1 MKRYIVIGALLLS
14 GALFVGCGNSS
25 KSKKTDYSSVET
37 YMDTFISTQ
46 MEQHDI
52 VGLSVALIDDQKIVW
67 QKGFGYADKANAI
80 KATPKTR
87 YRAGSITKLFTAM
100 AAMKLV
106 EEGSMDIDQPFV
118 NYLPEFSIKSRF
130 GSTDEITP
138 RNIMTHHSG
147 LPGDWGDRMFSDN
160 PLPYNQYV
168 DEIKES
174 YVAYAPNT
182 IYSYSNLAVTL
193 LGDAIEKTSGELYS
207 DYVSKTLL
215 KPLGMKDSDLKMAL
229 EGTLA
234 SKAYMEKEEIQ
245 TYSMGA
251 IPAGAL
257 NTTVID
263 LSRLAMMVNNHGS
276 IDGTEVLKQE
286 TLKKMLTVQNSDVKL
301 DLGMKIGLAWFIDT
315 DILSDNESVYQ
326 HGGDTIAYHASFMV
340 ASDSKLGVVVLTNS
354 VGANADEIATT
365 LLQKAWEKKTGKKLT
380 QKTVQESVT
389 NDFELEGVYSSSM
402 FGGIFEIIKKDSDTY
417 AVTTLDGSEI
427 PLQHKENGTY
437 SVEDFEFYTQHIE
450 NEDIIIGRKD
460 HKKFI
465 AAVKVTPEF
474 ISDIWQNRLGRY
486 SIVDSQAPENLRP
499 SDVLLSIHNGFLLIS
514 YLSQEEP
521 EMHVL
526 KIINDNEAIT
536 AELGRSQRET
546 LSFKDDMVYYQG
558 LQYQKI
564 DELFLK
570 HHIAGISATIIVP
583 KKGHWETH
591 RGYVSK
597 PDNIPVDNEPNL
609 ALAHDKE
616 KVMHEDYAAIAG
628 AGGFVSNSKDMSL
641 FLSAL
646 LTGKVLPTKNV
657 HAMMKD
663 LYPMFDKGLY
673 YGRGIMLYGF
683 NKINNTNNI
692 WLGHAGGT
700 EHYRAILIYDVNTK
714 TIVAISINEKIPVEA
729 VAMRLL
735 EVMN

>member
-80 KATPKTR
+80 KATSKTR

-286 TLKKMLTVQNSDVKL
+286 TLKKMFTVQNSDVKL
-301 DLGMKIGLAWFIDT
+301 DIGKKIGLAWFIDR
-315 DILSDNESVYQ
+315 DILFDNESVYK
-326 HGGDTIAYHASFMV
+326 HSGDTIAYHASFMV
-340 ASDSKLGVVVLTNS
+340 ASDSKLGVVVLANS
-354 VGANADEIATT
+354 TDANAVDIATK

-380 QKTVQESVT
+380 KKTVQESVT
-389 NDFELEGVYSSSM
+389 NDFELEGTYTS
-402 FGGIFEIIKKDSDTY
+402 GILESVFKIIKKDSDTY
-417 AVTTLDGSEI
+417 FVTTLDGSEEI
-427 PLQHKENGTY
+427 PLQYKTNGTY
-437 SVEDFEFYTQHIE
+437 SFGDFELYAKHID
-450 NEDIIIGRKD
+450 NEDILINRSDKQII
-460 HKKFI
+460 
-465 AAVKVTPEF
+465 AVKVIPQS
-474 ISDIWQNRLGRY
+474 ISNIWQNRLGRY
-486 SIVDSQAPENLRP
+486 SAINSQAPEMLRTG
-499 SDVLLSIHNGFLLIS
+499 DMGLSIYDGFLLIS
-514 YLSQEEP
+514 YLFQEEP
-521 EMHVL
+521 DMHVL
-526 KIINDNEAIT
+526 KIINDNEAMT
-536 AELGRSQRET
+536 AGLGRSQRET

-564 DELFLK
+564 E
-570 HHIAGISATIIVP
+570 
-583 KKGHWETH
+583 
-591 RGYVSK
+591 
-597 PDNIPVDNEPNL
+597 
-609 ALAHDKE
+609 
-616 KVMHEDYAAIAG
+616 
-628 AGGFVSNSKDMSL
+628 SNS
-641 FLSAL
+641 
-646 LTGKVLPTKNV
+646 T
-657 HAMMKD
+657 
-663 LYPMFDKGLY
+663 
-673 YGRGIMLYGF
+673 
-683 NKINNTNNI
+683 
-692 WLGHAGGT
+692 
-700 EHYRAILIYDVNTK
+700 IY
-714 TIVAISINEKIPVEA
+714 
-729 VAMRLL
+729 
-735 EVMN
+735 